1 MEFLLYL
8 VLGGF
13 AGVLAGLFGVG
24 GGIIIVPVLVFSFTL
39 QGFNSEV
46 LTHLAVGTSLATIIF
61 TSINSIREHH
71 RKGAARHRKL
81 LRNRDLPDLQ
91 ERPLRPPGELS
102 LTHVQTAALF
112 PGGGGFLSGNVP
124 PLLPR

>member
-8 VLGGF
+8 ALGAC

-39 QGFNSEV
+39 QGFDASI

-61 TSINSIREHH
+61 TSVNAVREHH
-71 RKGAARHRKL
+71 RRGAVRAGMASHISPK
-81 LRNRDLPDLQ
+81 
-91 ERPLRPPGELS
+91 S
-102 LTHVQTAALF
+102 
-112 PGGGGFLSGNVP
+112 
-124 PLLPR
+124 